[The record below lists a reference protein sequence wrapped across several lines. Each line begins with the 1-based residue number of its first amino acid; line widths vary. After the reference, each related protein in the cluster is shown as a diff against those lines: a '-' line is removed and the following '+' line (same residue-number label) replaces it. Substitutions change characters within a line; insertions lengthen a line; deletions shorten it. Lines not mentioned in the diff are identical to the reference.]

1 VEIKARTRVEMDF
14 DALVVTPPEGRALRL
29 ALSRWSFEAVDAE
42 SCKRFVRMLR
52 FEHGSERVVIVTPP
66 EEGTI
71 APRCARLP
79 AAPESALVVDRN
91 TFETIDAW
99 LASGGRLRSR
109 TVTEL
114 ARLAIA
120 ATSAYAVHI
129 GEWAAQLAVEMTSD
143 VCGPLRGCLRPREV
157 LAPLEEAARWSER
170 ASEALVAALAKS
182 SLLAT

>member
-1 VEIKARTRVEMDF
+1 MDF
-14 DALVVTPPEGRALRL
+14 DALVVTPPEGRSVRL
-29 ALSRWSFEAVDAE
+29 ALSRWTFEAVDAE
-42 SCKRFVRMLR
+42 LCKRFVRMLR
-52 FEHGSERVVIVTPP
+52 FEHGSERLELVTPP
-66 EEGTI
+66 EEGAI

-79 AAPESALVVDRN
+79 EAPASALVVARDR
-91 TFETIDAW
+91 FDIVDAW

-109 TVTEL
+109 TVAEL

-129 GEWAAQLAVEMTSD
+129 GEWAAQLAVEMTTD

-182 SLLAT
+182 SLLAV